1 MSKRTVHIHIDRL
14 VMDAIDA
21 RGQQRFVRA
30 LEAQLAEA
38 ARAAVAGGA
47 FARAG
52 LTRRIGRVDAGEIPA
67 GATPERAA
75 GQMAKAVG
83 IAIEG
88 RGRFRG

>member
-14 VMDAIDA
+14 VVEGIDA

-38 ARAAVAGGA
+38 ARGAATVGA
-47 FARAG
+47 FAGNG
-52 LTRRIGRVDAGEIPA
+52 LMRRIGRVDAGEMRA

-75 GQMAKAVG
+75 AQVASAVG
-83 IAIEG
+83 AAIEG
-88 RGRFRG
+88 RGRGRG